1 MGNSK
6 KYSNKIL
13 VIDDDKQVLETI
25 MKLLKSAN
33 YKCIGATSRAQGLDM
48 IKKEDPLV
56 ILTDLKM
63 ETGTAGID
71 LLEAARDIDP
81 NAVVILYTGYG
92 TVPNAVEAFKKG
104 AFDFI
109 QKVKVHHDILLPIE
123 RAVKF
128 ARIQRENTYLR
139 NTLDFSGDNG
149 FYGAVGASSNM
160 KTLFD
165 RTKRV
170 SQTDATILI
179 TGETGTGKEVL
190 ARGIHYYSPRKNNTF
205 VPVAVGTLPDHLL
218 EAELFGHVR
227 GSFTGANT
235 DKEGLVEAADKGT
248 IFLDEIGEVN
258 FDTQHKLLRVL
269 QEKTVRRV
277 GSVKERVIDVRFVS
291 ATNEDPEELV
301 KKNKMREDLFYRL
314 NVIQLNIPPLR
325 ERKEDI
331 PILAYHFLKLY
342 KSSGL
347 VEVEEIDNDV
357 MMMFHEHD
365 WPGNVR
371 ELQALIQQLI
381 ALATK
386 PVIKVEDLPE
396 KYRPSSK
403 KVFVNADTELDFKE
417 AKSRIIDE
425 FEKNYIEKLLK
436 KYKGNI
442 TKVAD
447 AAGLNRKTI
456 YRLMEARDITFE
468 RNRNSDD

>member
-1 MGNSK
+1 MAESK
-6 KYSNKIL
+6 KNSNKIL
-13 VIDDDKQVLETI
+13 VIDDDKNVLATI
-25 MKLLKSAN
+25 MKLLKGAN
-33 YKCIGATSRAQGLDM
+33 YKCVGATSRAQGLEM

-63 ETGTAGID
+63 ETETAGID
-71 LLEAARDIDP
+71 LLEAARNIDP

-109 QKVKVHHDILLPIE
+109 QKVKTHHDILLPIE

-128 ARIQRENTYLR
+128 ARIQRENAYLR
-139 NTLDFSGDNG
+139 NKLDFSGENG
-149 FYGAVGASSNM
+149 FYGAVGVSGAMNN
-160 KTLFD
+160 LFE

-170 SQTDATILI
+170 AQTDATILI

-190 ARGIHYYSPRKNNTF
+190 ARGIHYYSPRKNSSF

-218 EAELFGHVR
+218 EAELFGHVK
-227 GSFTGANT
+227 GAFTGANT
-235 DKEGLVEAADKGT
+235 DKQGLVEAADKGT

-277 GSVKERVIDVRFVS
+277 GSVKERVVDVRFVS
-291 ATNEDPEELV
+291 ATNDDPEELV
-301 KKNKMREDLFYRL
+301 KNNKMREDLFYRL

-325 ERKEDI
+325 QRREDI
-331 PILAYHFLKLY
+331 PVLAYHFLKLY
-342 KSSGL
+342 KNSGL

-357 MMMFHEHD
+357 MMLLHEYQ

-403 KVFVNADTELDFKE
+403 KVFVNANTELDFKQ

-425 FEKNYIEKLLK
+425 FEKNYIENLLK
-436 KYKGNI
+436 KYNGNI

-456 YRLMEARDITFE
+456 YRLMEARDINFE
-468 RNRNSDD
+468 RNRNTPD